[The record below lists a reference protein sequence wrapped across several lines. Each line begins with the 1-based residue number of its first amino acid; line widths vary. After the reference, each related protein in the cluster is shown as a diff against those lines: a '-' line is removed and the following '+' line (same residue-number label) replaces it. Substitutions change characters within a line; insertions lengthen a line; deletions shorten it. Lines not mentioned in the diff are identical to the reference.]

1 MTILYPVGPK
11 ELLIFPGQGLS
22 IARMGIAL
30 RQVMKL
36 SKIFALIPI
45 AAALLGFGSPAAADS
60 FQGTIWSLRYSGFA
74 LPDADPLNETYRITL
89 GVDTNGYNG
98 TGSFLDQVALK
109 VSSSIVSASLFSAP
123 GGTSA
128 WSLASGGL
136 NASGCSGSG
145 GGFECANSLSILNS
159 GKGVAINPGNGV
171 GIDYSWVFD
180 ITMNNGALITNPL
193 GDSVKARF
201 VNSSGAKV
209 GDLVSEGI
217 TLTITP
223 IPEPETY
230 AMLLAGLGLMGFVAR
245 RRQRK
250 LAAA

>member
-1 MTILYPVGPK
+1 
-11 ELLIFPGQGLS
+11 
-22 IARMGIAL
+22 
-30 RQVMKL
+30 MKL

-45 AAALLGFGSPAAADS
+45 AAALLGFGSPAAADT
-60 FQGTIWSLRYSGFA
+60 FQGTIWSLSYSGIA
-74 LPDADPLNETYRITL
+74 LADADPLHETYRIAL
-89 GVDTNGYNG
+89 GVDTNGYIG

-109 VSSSIVSASLFSAP
+109 VSSSLVSASLFSAP
-123 GGTSA
+123 GGTGA

-136 NASGCSGSG
+136 NANGCSGSG

-171 GIDYSWVFD
+171 GVDYSWVFD
-180 ITMNNGALITNPL
+180 LTMDNGALITSSL

-201 VNSSGAKV
+201 VDSSGYKV